1 MQSHQKDM
9 RITLKGFLTVKNYNT
24 LNNRRIYELIVF
36 FLKGDALTEK
46 C

>member
-9 RITLKGFLTVKNYNT
+9 RITLKGFLMVKNYNT
-24 LNNRRIYELIVF
+24 LNNKRIYELIVF